1 MEFEKL
7 SRQSMAEK
15 IIENLKGQIVS
26 KTLQPGVQLPSEEKL
41 AAQLGVGRGTVRE
54 ALGVLV
60 YLGFLERRNSGTY
73 VSNKTTGSGASEE
86 VARVVHRYQEYME
99 IIEARRV
106 VEPELA
112 ALAAVRGTP
121 DQLAEIEECFTRMQ
135 SARGDIEQFI
145 EDDNRFHA
153 AIFTA
158 AGNGLFLDFMR
169 SIQSVVRDNQAQ
181 VLRNSEIAPRSLE
194 YHGGIVEAIREGNAD
209 LARARMLSHVSDIE
223 KEMRRIFRQRKAE

>member
-1 MEFEKL
+1 MGFEKL
-7 SRQSMAEK
+7 ARQGMAEK
-15 IIENLKGQIVS
+15 IIETVKGQIVS
-26 KTLQPGVQLPSEEKL
+26 KTLQPGAQLPSEEKL

-54 ALGVLV
+54 ALSVLV
-60 YLGFLERRNSGTY
+60 YLGFLERRGNGTY
-73 VSNKTTGSGASEE
+73 VTDIAATNGASEE

-121 DQLAEIEECFTRMQ
+121 EQLEEIEGAYAKMA
-135 SARGDIEQFI
+135 SAGTDVEQFI

-153 AIFTA
+153 AVFVA
-158 AGNGLFLDFMR
+158 AGNKLFMDFMR
-169 SIQSVVRDNQAQ
+169 SIQSVIRDNQAQ

-194 YHGGIVEAIREGNAD
+194 YHGGIVDAIKEGNPD

-223 KEMRRIFRQRKAE
+223 KEMRRIFKQARGD